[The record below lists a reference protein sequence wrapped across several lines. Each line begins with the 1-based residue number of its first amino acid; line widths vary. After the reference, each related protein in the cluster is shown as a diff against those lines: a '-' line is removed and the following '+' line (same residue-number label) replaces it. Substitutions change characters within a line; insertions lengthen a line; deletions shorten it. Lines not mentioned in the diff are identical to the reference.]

1 MGNFPYY
8 STRSSGQVPFDF
20 RNRAFAPPAFTLVPN
35 AETGEVTAIDPNLR
49 LPLVYEWNTGN
60 TAVEEALGP
69 NQSLSVTYV
78 GAHGMHLL
86 REDTIVKGSTGI
98 WFFCDAQ
105 RRLVELQRIA
115 GTVPATNVP
124 WTAGSGV
131 LHSRKV
137 RGYEFVGCLCMLIRQ
152 WPTHPQTAVLV
163 QL

>member
-20 RNRAFAPPAFTLVPN
+20 PNQAFAPPAFTLVPN

-49 LPLVYEWNTGN
+49 LPLVYEWNT
-60 TAVEEALGP
+60 AVEEALGP

-78 GAHGMHLL
+78 GAHGMHQLQ
-86 REDTIVKGSTGI
+86 EDTIVKGSTVRQVFG
-98 WFFCDAQ
+98 FLRRTTPTGRATTHCRYSSCDECP
-105 RRLVELQRIA
+105 VA
-115 GTVPATNVP
+115 G
-124 WTAGSGV
+124 GSGV

-152 WPTHPQTAVLV
+152 WPTQPQTAVLV

>member
-49 LPLVYEWNTGN
+49 LPLVYEWNT
-60 TAVEEALGP
+60 AVEEALGP

-98 WFFCDAQ
+98 WVFATHNADWSNYNALQVQFQ
-105 RRLVELQRIA
+105 RRMSRGLQALVSYTLAKSEDRNSLDVCACSFASGQLTLKLQ
-115 GTVPATNVP
+115 
-124 WTAGSGV
+124 
-131 LHSRKV
+131 
-137 RGYEFVGCLCMLIRQ
+137 F
-152 WPTHPQTAVLV
+152 
-163 QL
+163 